1 MNFKKY
7 QNVGLSGLT
16 NLGNTCFV
24 NSCIQILFHTYELW
38 EYFEKVESTTD
49 EYILIKELY
58 ELKNILWSKH
68 CVVTPNRFIIF
79 LHNFS
84 KKKGNELFS
93 NFSQNDASEFLL
105 FLFETMHTCFPKFPY
120 KEIEENDE
128 KDIISICKN
137 HVAGIIKNG
146 DFSFIN
152 NVFYGIKVTIIMNKD
167 KITTIKPED
176 FFIIHLPMPE
186 KNESTI
192 EECFDL
198 YLKDELLEGEN
209 GIINPITQQ
218 YENVIKRTVVC
229 KFPEILIIDLQRFKL
244 ATILKKKQNIIHYNA
259 ILDLTKYIN
268 STETYRYEL
277 YAVINHSGSIY
288 GGHYTCYIKNQN
300 KKWYHYNDNNVKECP
315 LKEICSTRAYCLF
328 YRRIK

>member
-268 STETYRYEL
+268 STETY
-277 YAVINHSGSIY
+277 
-288 GGHYTCYIKNQN
+288 
-300 KKWYHYNDNNVKECP
+300 
-315 LKEICSTRAYCLF
+315 
-328 YRRIK
+328 